1 MHMQIFIF
9 ILLFQMRNIFSSFRL
24 FTTFLLCI
32 KMVLLAKERRSERE
46 IDRAREYKPEI
57 MKDRKCF
64 AYFAINAN
72 KHLVGNGEHDFQTQ
86 KGSVH
91 FSDPNLDMV

>member
-1 MHMQIFIF
+1 
-9 ILLFQMRNIFSSFRL
+9 MRNIFSSFRL

-32 KMVLLAKERRSERE
+32 KMVLLANRE
-46 IDRAREYKPEI
+46 TDKARECKPER

-64 AYFAINAN
+64 AYFAINAH
-72 KHLVGNGEHDFQTQ
+72 KHLVGNGKHDFQTQ
-86 KGSVH
+86 KGNVH